1 MTKRIL
7 EISLSV
13 FVITCVLAL
22 IIGIFSLKPFYNSG
36 LKLMEDS
43 HEVLQ
48 NSKALIK
55 ELREGVAETK
65 KTSTELVKMLQNS
78 SVLFNEMTG
87 AVEETKDTPK
97 EFVKLL
103 QEIRL
108 LAGEIKNT
116 VYEANKSQ
124 SELTQGG
131 KVLIKDLREGIA
143 ETKKTSIELVK
154 MLQNSSLLFEG
165 MTGIIEET
173 KDTPKELVS
182 LLKEIRLLAGEIKDT
197 VSEAQR
203 SQNTLTQSANNARDI
218 LYEFAIASFILSLS
232 EERIIS
238 TAEADQMIL
247 ESIETIEGRS
257 ERFGKLA
264 KGIIDYRK
272 GKIKQ

>member
-7 EISLSV
+7 EASLSL
-13 FVITCVLAL
+13 FLIACVIAL
-22 IIGIFSLKPFYNSG
+22 IIGFLSLKPFYDSG
-36 LKLMEDS
+36 LKVVEES
-43 HEVLQ
+43 HAVLQ
-48 NSKALIK
+48 DSKILIK
-55 ELREGVAETK
+55 ELTEGIVETK
-65 KTSTELVKMLQNS
+65 KTPTELVNMLQNS
-78 SVLFNEMTG
+78 NALFKEMT
-87 AVEETKDTPK
+87 A
-97 EFVKLL
+97 
-103 QEIRL
+103 
-108 LAGEIKNT
+108 A
-116 VYEANKSQ
+116 
-124 SELTQGG
+124 
-131 KVLIKDLREGIA
+131 
-143 ETKKTSIELVK
+143 
-154 MLQNSSLLFEG
+154 
-165 MTGIIEET
+165 IEET

-247 ESIETIEGRS
+247 QSIETIEGRS